1 MGHTMTLEQTFAFVV
16 IALMMA
22 AFIWGRFRYDLV
34 ACCSLLLALALGIV
48 PFEKAFSGFSDDI
61 VIIVGSALLVSAA
74 VARSGIVNLV
84 VKRFFPNLTSK
95 RAQLAL
101 LLISVAVLSAFIK
114 NIGALA
120 IMMPLAFQFAKKSGT
135 PASKFLMPMAFAA
148 LLGGLMTQIGTS
160 PNIVV
165 SRLREEITGE
175 SFTMFDFTPVGALLT
190 VCGILFML
198 FFNRI
203 VPERANGNASIEES
217 LEAAAYSSDAT
228 VEDGSP
234 SIGKSLNEILKNG
247 DGDVIATAIIRGHV
261 HIAPLPDVRLMVGD
275 TILMEGTAGALDKVV
290 SATGLTLSGK
300 PIRAGRGGA
309 DDISAI
315 EAVVGNDSR
324 LIDISARSIALF
336 HSYGINLLAV
346 SRQGE
351 RLREK
356 LSEVRL
362 RPGDM
367 IVLQGNNRT
376 LPTLLPELGLL
387 PLAQRE
393 ILLGAPRRAI
403 IPVLVLIAAMASTA
417 LGLVPVATGFFA
429 AAVAMILFRA
439 VPLREAYAA
448 LDGPILVMLAAL
460 IPVSDSL
467 RTTGA
472 SELIAGWLGDVAVY
486 LPPFGALALI
496 LLTAMAVTPF
506 LNNAATVLVMAPIA
520 ASFASALGYRPEAFL
535 MAVAI
540 GAGCDFL
547 TPVGHQCNTL
557 VMGPGGYKFA
567 DYPRVGLPL
576 SLLIVLVSV
585 PALLYVWP
593 VQ

>member
-1 MGHTMTLEQTFAFVV
+1 MTLEQTFAFVV

-48 PFEKAFSGFSDDI
+48 PFDKAFSGFSDDI
-61 VIIVGSALLVSAA
+61 VIIVASALMVSAA
-74 VARSGIVNLV
+74 VARSGIVNLA
-84 VKRFFPNLTSK
+84 VKRFFPNLISK
-95 RAQLAL
+95 QSQLAL
-101 LLISVAVLSAFIK
+101 LLVSVAVLSAFIK

-165 SRLREEITGE
+165 SRLRQEITGE
-175 SFTMFDFTPVGALLT
+175 SFTMFDFTPVGAVLT

-203 VPERANGNASIEES
+203 VPERENGNASIEES
-217 LEAAAYSSDAT
+217 LEASAYSSDAT
-228 VEDGSP
+228 VEEGSP
-234 SIGKSLNEILKNG
+234 SVGKSLNEVLRNG

-261 HIAPLPDVRLMVGD
+261 HLTPLPDVRLTAGD
-275 TILMEGTAGALDKVV
+275 TILMEGTASALDKVV
-290 SATGLTLSGK
+290 SAAGLTLSGK
-300 PIRAGRGGA
+300 PIQSGRGEA
-309 DDISAI
+309 DEISAI
-315 EAVVGNDSR
+315 EVVVGNESR

-346 SRQGE
+346 SRQGQ

-356 LSEVRL
+356 LSAVRL
-362 RPGDM
+362 RPGDV
-367 IVLQGNNRT
+367 IVIQGNNRA

-393 ILLGAPRRAI
+393 ILLGSPRKAI
-403 IPVLVLIAAMASTA
+403 IPVLILIAAMASTA

-429 AAVAMILFRA
+429 AAVSMVLFRA
-439 VPLREAYAA
+439 VPLREAYGA

-472 SELIAGWLGDVAVY
+472 SELIAGWLGAVAVH

-520 ASFASALGYRPEAFL
+520 ASFAGALHYKPEAFL

-576 SLLIVLVSV
+576 SLLIVLVSI
-585 PALLYVWP
+585 PALLIVWP
-593 VQ
+593 LQ

>member
-1 MGHTMTLEQTFAFVV
+1 MTLEQTFAFVV

-48 PFEKAFSGFSDDI
+48 PFDKAFSGFSDDI
-61 VIIVGSALLVSAA
+61 VIIVASALMVSAA
-74 VARSGIVNLV
+74 VARSGIVNLA

-95 RAQLAL
+95 QSQLAL
-101 LLISVAVLSAFIK
+101 LLVSVAVLSAFIK

-120 IMMPLAFQFAKKSGT
+120 IMMPLAFQFAKKSNT

-165 SRLREEITGE
+165 SRLREDITGT
-175 SFTMFDFTPVGALLT
+175 SFTMFDFTPVGAVLT

-203 VPERANGNASIEES
+203 VPERENSNASVEES
-217 LEAAAYSSDAT
+217 LEASAYSSDAT
-228 VEDGSP
+228 LEEGSP
-234 SIGKSLNEILKNG
+234 SIGKSLNDVLRNG

-261 HIAPLPDVRLMVGD
+261 HLTPLPDVRLAAGD
-275 TILMEGTAGALDKVV
+275 TILMEGTASALDKVV
-290 SATGLTLSGK
+290 SAAGLALSGK
-300 PIRAGRGGA
+300 PIRAGRGEAGE
-309 DDISAI
+309 ISAI
-315 EAVVGNDSR
+315 EAVVGNESR

-346 SRQGE
+346 SRQGQ

-362 RPGDM
+362 RPGDV
-367 IVLQGNNRT
+367 IVIQGNNRT

-393 ILLGAPRRAI
+393 ILLGAPRKAI
-403 IPVLVLIAAMASTA
+403 IPVLILVAAMASTA
-417 LGLVPVATGFFA
+417 LGFVPVATGFFA
-429 AAVAMILFRA
+429 AAVAMVLFRA
-439 VPLREAYAA
+439 VPLREAYGA

-460 IPVSDSL
+460 IPVYDSL

-472 SELIAGWLGDVAVY
+472 SELIAGWLGAVAVH

-547 TPVGHQCNTL
+547 SPVGHQCNTL

-576 SLLIVLVSV
+576 SMLIVIVSV
-585 PALLYVWP
+585 PTLLAVWP
-593 VQ
+593 LR

>member
-1 MGHTMTLEQTFAFVV
+1 MTLEQTFAFVV

-48 PFEKAFSGFSDDI
+48 PFDKAFSGFSDDI
-61 VIIVGSALLVSAA
+61 VIIVASALLVSAA

-84 VKRFFPNLTSK
+84 VKRFFPNLISK
-95 RAQLAL
+95 QSQLAL
-101 LLISVAVLSAFIK
+101 LLVSVAVLSAFIK

-120 IMMPLAFQFAKKSGT
+120 IMMPLAFQFAKKSNT

-175 SFTMFDFTPVGALLT
+175 SFTMFDFTPVGAVLT

-203 VPERANGNASIEES
+203 VPERENSNASIEES
-217 LEAAAYSSDAT
+217 LEASAYSSDAT
-228 VEDGSP
+228 VEEGSP
-234 SIGKSLNEILKNG
+234 SVGKSLNEILRNG

-261 HIAPLPDVRLMVGD
+261 HLTPLPDVRLAAGD
-275 TILMEGTAGALDKVV
+275 TILMEGTASALDKVV
-290 SATGLTLSGK
+290 SAAGLTLSGK
-300 PIRAGRGGA
+300 PIQSGRGEA
-309 DDISAI
+309 DEISAI
-315 EAVVGNDSR
+315 EVVVGNESR

-346 SRQGE
+346 SRQGQ

-356 LSEVRL
+356 LSAVRL
-362 RPGDM
+362 RPGDV
-367 IVLQGNNRT
+367 IVIQGNNRA

-393 ILLGAPRRAI
+393 ILLGSPRKAI
-403 IPVLVLIAAMASTA
+403 IPVLILIAAMASTA

-429 AAVAMILFRA
+429 AAVSMVLFRA
-439 VPLREAYAA
+439 VPLREAYGA

-472 SELIAGWLGDVAVY
+472 SELIAGWLGAVAVH

-520 ASFASALGYRPEAFL
+520 ASFAGALHYKPEAFL

-547 TPVGHQCNTL
+547 SPVGHQCNTL

-576 SLLIVLVSV
+576 SFLIVLVSI
-585 PALLYVWP
+585 PALLLVWP
-593 VQ
+593 LQ

>member
-1 MGHTMTLEQTFAFVV
+1 MTLQQTFAFVV

-22 AFIWGRFRYDLV
+22 AFIWGRFRYDVV

-48 PFEKAFSGFSDDI
+48 PFDKAFSGFSDDI
-61 VIIVGSALLVSAA
+61 VIIVASALMVSAA
-74 VARSGIVNLV
+74 VARSGIVNLA
-84 VKRFFPNLTSK
+84 VKRFFPNLAS
-95 RAQLAL
+95 RRSQLAL
-101 LLISVAVLSAFIK
+101 LLVSVAVLSAFIK

-165 SRLREEITGE
+165 SRLRQEIGGE
-175 SFTMFDFTPVGALLT
+175 SFSMFDFTPVGAVLT
-190 VCGILFML
+190 VCGILFL
-198 FFNRI
+198 LLFNRI
-203 VPERANGNASIEES
+203 VPERTNKSANIEEA

-228 VEDGSP
+228 IEAGSP
-234 SIGKSLNEILKNG
+234 SVGKSLNEVLRNG

-261 HIAPLPDVRLMVGD
+261 HIAPLPDVRLTAGD

-290 SATGLTLSGK
+290 SAAGLTLSGQ
-300 PIRAGRGGA
+300 PIRAGRGEEGE
-309 DDISAI
+309 ISAI
-315 EAVVGNDSR
+315 EAVVGKDSR

-356 LSEVRL
+356 LSAVRL

-367 IVLQGNNRT
+367 IVVQGNNRT
-376 LPTLLPELGLL
+376 LPTQLTELGLL

-403 IPVLVLIAAMASTA
+403 IPVLILMAAMVATA
-417 LGLVPVATGFFA
+417 FGVVPVATGFFA
-429 AAVAMILFRA
+429 AAVAMVVFRA
-439 VPLREAYAA
+439 VPLREAYTA
-448 LDGPILVMLAAL
+448 LDGPILIMLAAL

-472 SELIAGWLGDVAVY
+472 SELVAGWLGDIAVH
-486 LPPFGALALI
+486 LPPFGALGLI

-520 ASFASALGYRPEAFL
+520 ASFANALHY
-535 MAVAI
+535 
-540 GAGCDFL
+540 
-547 TPVGHQCNTL
+547 
-557 VMGPGGYKFA
+557 
-567 DYPRVGLPL
+567 
-576 SLLIVLVSV
+576 
-585 PALLYVWP
+585 
-593 VQ
+593 